1 MTAPRVQIVGAMLIA
16 QISFVLIP
24 ALAVGGGDP
33 PAPATPLGTHVL
45 LGWNDLGM
53 HCSNK
58 WFRDLAVLPPYNT
71 LYAQVL
77 RRGSVTEPPVL
88 LGSGYRLT
96 YEFEDNTY
104 SVGKTDFWSYEDLL
118 FGVQLPD
125 NVGLTGKGMTGTLDW
140 TADHYEAPGTPLTPF
155 IDSDLLHEQPY
166 QIALLAAYDPQDVLL
181 ATTEIVAPVSNEMTC
196 SNCHATPGETVELS
210 ILRRHDDDSGTQLVQ
225 ERPVLCAR
233 CHASNAL
240 GMPGLPEL
248 KSLSESMHGH
258 HASITDDCYQCHP
271 GPNTQCLRDVM
282 SQRYGLTCQ
291 TCHGH
296 MRDVAQSIDQ
306 GRRPWLDEPRC
317 GTCHGASYSEPPGT
331 LYRHSNNG
339 HGGLYCSA
347 CHSSPHAILPS
358 REERDNRQNVVL
370 QGYAGTLRSCD
381 VCHGFFPSA
390 PGPHGLLPTGFDDS
404 SAPPSTARLSAAPN
418 PLFATTEI
426 QYRVVDRSP
435 IRLAIY
441 DVTGRQ
447 VRVLTSRAQS
457 PGDHTLVWDG
467 TSESGMRVAPGIYF
481 CRLETGGETAVV
493 RLAKLDR

>member
-1 MTAPRVQIVGAMLIA
+1 MLIA
-16 QISFVLIP
+16 QMSFVLIP

-210 ILRRHDDDSGTQLVQ
+210 ILRRHDDEWYAARAGATGALRALPRQQRPRHARAPGT
-225 ERPVLCAR
+225 EKPVRIHAR
-233 CHASNAL
+233 TPRQHHRRLLPVPSRTQHAVPARRHVAAL
-240 GMPGLPEL
+240 
-248 KSLSESMHGH
+248 
-258 HASITDDCYQCHP
+258 
-271 GPNTQCLRDVM
+271 
-282 SQRYGLTCQ
+282 
-291 TCHGH
+291 
-296 MRDVAQSIDQ
+296 
-306 GRRPWLDEPRC
+306 WLDLSDLPR
-317 GTCHGASYSEPPGT
+317 
-331 LYRHSNNG
+331 
-339 HGGLYCSA
+339 
-347 CHSSPHAILPS
+347 PHA
-358 REERDNRQNVVL
+358 RR
-370 QGYAGTLRSCD
+370 GA
-381 VCHGFFPSA
+381 
-390 PGPHGLLPTGFDDS
+390 
-404 SAPPSTARLSAAPN
+404 
-418 PLFATTEI
+418 
-426 QYRVVDRSP
+426 VDRP
-435 IRLAIY
+435 GQKALA
-441 DVTGRQ
+441 G
-447 VRVLTSRAQS
+447 
-457 PGDHTLVWDG
+457 
-467 TSESGMRVAPGIYF
+467 
-481 CRLETGGETAVV
+481 
-493 RLAKLDR
+493 